1 MIDIHNCLLE
11 ERTKEESFFLENA
24 NKTLVGIGVPK
35 YPAASIANALM
46 ELMLSGDRYYHTI
59 CHINNIFDYVQAEK
73 VELQD
78 RDWLAILFHDAVYNM
93 GSKTNEKD
101 SADLMWALLRGHP
114 KVNEDMTAQAELIIL
129 ETANHLSHVHPEM
142 THLMMDLDLVGL
154 AQDRGFFDSDNR
166 MINKEVEAYA
176 LLQNISFPWDKRI
189 DFLKK
194 LLARPT
200 LYHKFTQLEPIARAN
215 LEWLIG
221 EYYKFRA
228 EPTGRKPE

>member
-1 MIDIHNCLLE
+1 MINIHECLLE

-24 NKTLVGIGVPK
+24 NKILTGIGVPK
-35 YPAASIANALM
+35 LPATSIANALM

-93 GSKTNEKD
+93 GSKTNELD
-101 SADLMWALLRGHP
+101 SADLMLGLLRGHQ
-114 KVNEDMTAQAELIIL
+114 KVSMDTVHQAHAIIL
-129 ETANHLSHVHPEM
+129 ETANHLSHVHFENA
-142 THLMMDLDLVGL
+142 HLMMDLDLVGL

-176 LLQNISFPWDKRI
+176 MLQNIPFPWDKRI

-200 LYHKFTQLEPIARAN
+200 LYHKFVQLEPIARAN
-215 LEWLIG
+215 LEWLIE
-221 EYYKFRA
+221 EYYKFRS